1 MKFQDL
7 LDVLESDE
15 KLVITVANEWG
26 DGLYEGTVKELRQE
40 EVLLDL
46 RVMADSVYTRLIE
59 DKEHSDVRDNKVAL
73 TTEIEVTLYD
83 DEQTIIYPE
92 DDEVL

>member
-1 MKFQDL
+1 MQFKDL

-59 DKEHSDVRDNKVAL
+59 DKEA
-73 TTEIEVTLYD
+73 Y
-83 DEQTIIYPE
+83 
-92 DDEVL
+92 

>member
-1 MKFQDL
+1 MKFKDL
-7 LDVLESDE
+7 LEVLESDE

-26 DGLYEGTVKELRQE
+26 DGVYEGTVEELRQE

-46 RVMADSVYTRLIE
+46 RVMTDRVYTRIIK

-73 TTEIEVTLYD
+73 TTEIEVTLFD
-83 DEQTIIYPE
+83 AENKIIFPE
-92 DDEVL
+92 DEED

>member
-1 MKFQDL
+1 MQFKDL
-7 LDVLESDE
+7 LEVLESDE

-26 DGLYEGTVKELRQE
+26 DGLYEGTVEELRQE

-46 RVMADSVYTRLIE
+46 RVMADRVYTRIIE

-83 DEQTIIYPE
+83 DEQKIIYPE
-92 DDEVL
+92 D

>member
-1 MKFQDL
+1 MQFIDL
-7 LDVLESDE
+7 LDVLDSDE
-15 KLVITVANEWG
+15 KLFVNVTNEWG
-26 DGLYEGTVKELRQE
+26 DGLYEGTVEELRQE

-46 RVMADSVYTRLIE
+46 RVMADSVYTRIID

-83 DEQTIIYPE
+83 EEQKIIYPE
-92 DDEVL
+92 D

>member
-1 MKFQDL
+1 MQFKDL
-7 LDVLESDE
+7 LEVLESGE

-26 DGLYEGTVKELRQE
+26 DGLYEGTVE
-40 EVLLDL
+40 EFREEKLLLDL
-46 RVMADSVYTRLIE
+46 RVMADSVYTRIID

-83 DEQTIIYPE
+83 DEQKIIYPE
-92 DDEVL
+92 D